1 VSNVYLVTTGNG
13 SDGDEW
19 NVHGIFAT
27 QEAADTF
34 VRGTSGH
41 SFYEVE
47 EWGVH
52 GSTLS
57 DSERDALATLD
68 QLRIENAQLRLTDA
82 EREAIQWFSQ
92 LSYGEGGRVPDYAAT
107 LRKLLERLK

>member
-1 VSNVYLVTTGNG
+1 MSNVYLVTTGDG

-19 NVHGIFAT
+19 NVHGIFAS

-34 VRGTSGH
+34 VREASRNCC
-41 SFYEVE
+41 YEVE

-68 QLRIENAQLRLTDA
+68 QLRIENAQLRLTYE
-82 EREAIQWFSQ
+82 EREAIEWC
-92 LSYGEGGRVPDYAAT
+92 LSLPMLHRDVVRMMP
-107 LRKLLERLK
+107 LRSILERMR